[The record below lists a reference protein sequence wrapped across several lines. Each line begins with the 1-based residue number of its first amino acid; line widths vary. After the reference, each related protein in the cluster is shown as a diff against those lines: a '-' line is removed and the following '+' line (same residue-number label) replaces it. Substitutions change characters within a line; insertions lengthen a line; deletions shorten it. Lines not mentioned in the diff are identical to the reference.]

1 MYGKNVAR
9 MQWTKSSLSYV
20 GIGGLALLTAGVSI
34 AALTQYRTP
43 PASATP
49 STAVATPAPDAA
61 VATPSPSASAPREGL
76 AGVADIINSPDG
88 ASILVIGDGS
98 GDENDEWVSVWARDH
113 LAAKATVSYRAW
125 DRANNQYAAAVRT
138 GSAGPTLELWN
149 ASVRSPD
156 MAREPARIA
165 RAWQDAD
172 VVLLSYGHRLN
183 PAQVTGQMDAVAAAV
198 RAEGP
203 NARIVVLL
211 QNPDRAA
218 TEAIQ
223 AQTVQAIKEWAD
235 AQGFPTTDVFDP
247 FSKEPGPRNDLV
259 ESDGSPTAAGSQLFA
274 GILADALINA

>member
-98 GDENDEWVSVWARDH
+98 GDEDDEWVAVWARDH
-113 LAAKATVSYRAW
+113 LAQNATVSYRAW
-125 DRANNQYAAAVRT
+125 DRANNQYAAAVRSGT
-138 GSAGPTLELWN
+138 SGPTIELWN
-149 ASVRSPD
+149 ASVSSPD
-156 MAREPARIA
+156 MAREPDRIA

-172 VVLLSYGHRLN
+172 VVLLSYGHRRD
-183 PAQVTGQMDAVAAAV
+183 PAQVAAQMDAVAAAV
-198 RAEGP
+198 RANGP
-203 NARIVVLL
+203 DARIVVLL

-218 TEAIQ
+218 TEA
-223 AQTVQAIKEWAD
+223 VQAEAVEAIRNWAD
-235 AQGFPTTDVFDP
+235 AEGYPTVDIFAAFMADP
-247 FSKEPGPRNDLV
+247 APRNDLV
-259 ESDGSPTAAGSQLFA
+259 ESDGSPTPAGSQLFA